1 MRKVESINKHFLDGM
16 EIFPQR
22 HEDGSLSVW
31 ANLISIDGGF
41 VKVDILPALPD
52 DEFELLHNIF

>member
-1 MRKVESINKHFLDGM
+1 MRKVESINKHFLDGL
-16 EIFPQR
+16 EIFPER

-31 ANLISIDGGF
+31 AYLSGSDGRLA
-41 VKVDILPALPD
+41 KVDILPALPD